1 MYIDKL
7 LSLIGYNS
15 DYISENL
22 ILESMIL
29 ERENGTL
36 ILSFASKTP
45 IDYHELNNLVDA
57 LNTAKITGI
66 NSIDY
71 SFKLESYS
79 QDDVMNYYSYI
90 VNNLSKDDYSFISA
104 SSFSKNYDENAK
116 TLTINVPS
124 ADSSVVFSK
133 KKIISDFNKYGFS
146 DLNLNFNIIDL
157 DDTIKN
163 DIEAAKK
170 RIQLDA
176 QSSVSKKDEVSFL
189 IPGRDLIGERIT
201 INELPDN
208 LEEFYDFK
216 SKPNAR
222 NAYIVSG
229 TIELNDADNLE
240 KRNTAKFIVKDETG
254 YIYAQKRARSNEEI
268 KFLGGVKVGSWVE
281 MQCYPMTNKIGDVYM
296 NIVNMKVSKDIKPIT
311 TREDNE
317 PKKRVEL
324 HVHTKMSQ
332 LDGVP
337 FMKQYCECAT
347 KWGHKAIACTD
358 HGSVQ
363 AFNELYKYCEA
374 HPELKPIYGAEFS
387 FVDEKRVLCAYDPK
401 HIDLDEATYVVY
413 DFETTGFSVNYEK
426 PIELSAVKI
435 SKNVIIGQFS
445 ELVNP
450 EKTIPAPVVAL
461 TGITNADV
469 KNARSRR
476 EVITDFYNFCKGSI
490 LVAHNAQFDI
500 GHLYKNLEDLGIEH
514 EKFPV
519 IDTLYLAKVLY
530 PDHKSYGL
538 DACCKLLGVVL
549 ENHHRALQDAT
560 ATGEV
565 FLHMLVE
572 LKKLGI
578 KYHDEINSL
587 IDPKEAIKLPVRPGH
602 INLIAR
608 TQQGLTNLYHITS
621 IANTECFTRDPIATR
636 SVIEKYHEGILVG
649 SGCRNSYFFDVAFR
663 ESEENLEKIIDF
675 YDYIEVQPPSRF
687 EYQKDSIDNWYYCI
701 TDTIKRIIRVAK
713 KHGIPVVATGDCHQ
727 INKEDTIYRDILV
740 NYTTKS
746 SAYRHYLKDPKRSTP
761 IPDEY
766 FMTTREMLDEFAFL
780 GEQLAYEIVVT
791 NTNMIADSCEF
802 VKSFSNKPLPP
813 KDDFMKDRGIPS
825 AEQYVKETVYNKAH
839 ELYGDML
846 PGIVM
851 DRIEHELKPIMDNK
865 FSTIYLI
872 SQLLVNK
879 SREDGYVVGSRGSVG
894 SSFIANLM
902 DITEVNSLPPHY
914 RCPNCHYTAFKY
926 NEEEKNKYGIRPD
939 EEQYQELLQNTQ
951 SGFDLPDANCPICGH
966 LMDRDGHDIPFET
979 FLGVP
984 ENPKTPDIDLNFSG
998 ENQGQIHNYI
1008 RELFGYTKAFRAGTI
1023 LTCQSKIAFAIVRD
1037 YFDQI
1042 NERRE
1047 KEGLDKIEH
1056 RKAEIE
1062 ALAQGITECKKSS
1075 SQHPGGI
1082 VVVPMDHE
1090 VYEVTPVQYPGDS
1103 TDRSWMTTHFD
1114 YHTFEKNFFKLDVL
1128 GHDDPTVIRYL
1139 MRYVQKYPHLFPFK
1153 DAFHI
1158 PVNDHK
1164 VYQMMND
1171 TTVLGVQPQDI
1182 NTPVATYG
1190 ISEFGTSFVRGL
1202 LEETRPKTFAG
1213 LVKISG
1219 LSHGTDVYQNNA
1231 QDLLKGANGM
1241 PKIPFD
1247 QIIGCRD
1254 DIMLDL
1260 ISFGTPADKAFST
1273 MEFVRKGNAPKDPE
1287 KWAKIVDDLS
1297 VYPNIPKWY
1306 IMSCSKIKY
1315 MFPKA
1320 HAVAYIIMA
1329 LRIAWFKLYQ
1339 PIFFYSA
1346 IMSKKMTSYSIEVM
1360 VGGVARIKEELQ
1372 RLNSIPQN
1380 DRKQKEEDLIT
1391 TLELALEMTVR
1402 GYKFYNVNLYKSDAT
1417 DFAVSDDLSGLYMP
1431 FTAIDG
1437 LGEASAQTIVDA
1449 RKEGAFETIK
1459 DFQQRCQVS
1468 STNFEKMRDLGVF
1481 DGMQEDDQLT
1491 LDLGI

>member
-1 MYIDKL
+1 MYINNL
-7 LSLIGYNS
+7 LSLIGYSS
-15 DYISENL
+15 DCVCENL
-22 ILESMIL
+22 ILDRVVLDKKTRTAFL
-29 ERENGTL
+29 E
-36 ILSFASKTP
+36 LSSKEP
-45 IDYHELNNLVDA
+45 LPYYEIRSFIEA
-57 LNTAKITGI
+57 LNAAHVDGIAKFE
-66 NSIDY
+66 Y
-71 SFKLESYS
+71 SFKVESYS
-79 QDDVMNYYSYI
+79 KDDVFDYYSYI
-90 VNNLSKDDYSFISA
+90 SGYLSHEEAAFLSA
-104 SSFSKNYDENAK
+104 SSFSKNYEDETK
-116 TLTINVPS
+116 TLIINVPS
-124 ADSSVVFSK
+124 SDSSVVFVK
-133 KKIISDFNKYGFS
+133 KKLVNEYEKYGFN
-146 DLNLNFNIIDL
+146 NLNITFNIIDL
-157 DDTIKN
+157 DDTIRN
-163 DIEAAKK
+163 DIEAARKK
-170 RIQLDA
+170 ASLEAKSYVQKESKYTYLIQGKEL
-176 QSSVSKKDEVSFL
+176 V
-189 IPGRDLIGERIT
+189 GERIS
-201 INELPDN
+201 IKELPDN
-208 LEEFYDFK
+208 QEEFFDFK
-216 SKPNAR
+216 NRPNYK
-222 NAYIVSG
+222 NAYIISG
-229 TIELNDADNLE
+229 TIEMNDKDNLE
-240 KRNTAKFIVKDETG
+240 KRGTAKFVVKDDTG
-254 YIYAQKRARSNEEI
+254 YVYAQKRTRTVDEE
-268 KFLGGVKVGSWVE
+268 KFLSRVPIGAYVE
-281 MQCYPMTNKIGDVYM
+281 MQCYPMPTKIGDIYM
-296 NIVNMKVSKDIKPIT
+296 NIVNMRVST
-311 TREDNE
+311 TVRPVTDREDNE

-347 KWGHKAIACTD
+347 LWGHKAIACTD

-363 AFNELYKYCEA
+363 AFHELYEYCES

-387 FVDEKRVLCAYDPK
+387 YVDETRVLCAYDPQHK
-401 HIDLDEATYVVY
+401 NLDDATYVVY

-435 SKNVIIGQFS
+435 QKHVIIDRFS

-450 EKTIPAPVVAL
+450 GKVIPATVVEL
-461 TGITNADV
+461 TGITNKDV
-469 KNARSRR
+469 EKARSIR
-476 EVITDFYNFCKGSI
+476 EVITDFYEFCKGSI
-490 LVAHNAQFDI
+490 LVAHNAHFDI
-500 GHLYKNLEDLGIEH
+500 CHLYQNLDNLGIEY
-514 EKFPV
+514 ERFPV

-530 PDHKSYGL
+530 PDHKSYSL
-538 DACCKLLGVVL
+538 DSVCKMLNVEL

-560 ATGEV
+560 ATGEI

-578 KYHDEINSL
+578 EYHDEINSL
-587 IDPKEAIKLPVRPGH
+587 INPKDAIKLPVRPGH

-608 TQQGLTNLYHITS
+608 TQKGLTNLYHITS

-636 SVIEKYHEGILVG
+636 SVIEKYRDGILVG
-649 SGCRNSYFFDVAFR
+649 SGCRNSYFFDVAMR
-663 ESEENLEKIIDF
+663 ESEKDLEDIIDF

-687 EYQKDSIDNWYYCI
+687 EYQKNNLDNWYYCI

-713 KHGIPVVATGDCHQ
+713 KHNIPVVATGDCHQ
-727 INKEDTIYRDILV
+727 INKEDTIFRDILIS
-740 NYTTKS
+740 YQTKS
-746 SAYRHYLKDPKRSTP
+746 SAYRHYLKDPKRGTP
-761 IPDEY
+761 TPDEY
-766 FMTTREMLDEFAFL
+766 FMTTREMLDEFSFL
-780 GEQLAYEIVVT
+780 GEQLAYEIVVL
-791 NTNMIADSCEF
+791 NTNLIADNCEF
-802 VKSFSNKPLPP
+802 VKSFSNKALPP
-813 KDDFMKDRGIPS
+813 KDDFMKDKGIPS
-825 AEQYVKETVYNKAH
+825 AEAYVKETVYNKAH
-839 ELYGDML
+839 ELYGEML

-879 SREDGYVVGSRGSVG
+879 SRSDGYVVGSRGSVG

-914 RCPNCHYTAFKY
+914 RCPKCHFTAFKY
-926 NEEEKNKYGIRPD
+926 NEEEKNKYGIRAD
-939 EEQYQELLQNTQ
+939 EEQYQELFNTIQ
-951 SGFDLPDANCPICGH
+951 DGYDLPDANCPICGT

-984 ENPKTPDIDLNFSG
+984 DNPKTPDIDLNFSG

-1023 LTCQSKIAFAIVRD
+1023 LTCQSKTSYAIVRD
-1037 YFDQI
+1037 YFDQM
-1042 NERRE
+1042 NDKRE
-1047 KEGLDKIEH
+1047 KEGLDRLNI

-1062 ALAQGITECKKSS
+1062 ALAQGIDECKKSS

-1139 MRYVQKYPHLFPFK
+1139 MKFVEKYPHLFPFK

-1158 PVNDHK
+1158 PVNDNK

-1231 QDLLKGANGM
+1231 QDLLKGTNGM
-1241 PKIPFD
+1241 PKTPFD
-1247 QIIGCRD
+1247 DIIGCRD

-1260 ISFGTPADKAFST
+1260 IRFGAPADVAFST
-1273 MEFVRKGNAPKDPE
+1273 MEFVRKGNAPKEPE
-1287 KWAKIVDDLS
+1287 KWNKIVNNLS
-1297 VYPNIPKWY
+1297 AYPNIPKWY

-1329 LRIAWFKLYQ
+1329 LRIAWFKLYR

-1346 IMSKKMTSYSIEVM
+1346 IMSKKMTAYSIEVM
-1360 VGGVARIKEELQ
+1360 TGGVARIKEELQ
-1372 RLNSIPQN
+1372 RLNGLAQN
-1380 DRKQKEEDLIT
+1380 ERKPKDDDLIT

-1402 GYKFYNVNLYKSDAT
+1402 GFKFYNVDLYKSDAE
-1417 DFAVSDDLSGLYMP
+1417 DFAVADDLSGLYMP

-1437 LGEASAQTIVDA
+1437 LGAASADTIIEA
-1449 RKEGAFETIK
+1449 RKNGRFETIQ
-1459 DFQQRCQVS
+1459 DFINRCQVS
-1468 STNFEKMRDLGVF
+1468 STNVEKMRDLDVF
-1481 DGMQEDDQLT
+1481 HGMQEDDQLT

>member
-1 MYIDKL
+1 MFINKL
-7 LSLIGYNS
+7 LSLINYNS
-15 DYISENL
+15 DFISENL
-22 ILESMIL
+22 ILDKIVLDKETAVAS
-29 ERENGTL
+29 
-36 ILSFASKTP
+36 LSFSVESP
-45 IDYHELNNLVDA
+45 LPFRPLNDFLDA
-57 LNTAKITGI
+57 LSVSQVGGI
-66 NSIDY
+66 KKFEYTIKVNNFS
-71 SFKLESYS
+71 KE
-79 QDDVMNYYSYI
+79 DVFEYYSNITNRFALEESSYI
-90 VNNLSKDDYSFISA
+90 TA
-104 SSFSKNYDENAK
+104 QTFSKEYNEETN
-116 TLTINVPS
+116 TLSINVPS
-124 ADSSVVFSK
+124 SDSSIVFSK
-133 KKIISDFNKYGFS
+133 RKLISEFEKYGFKG
-146 DLNLNFNIIDL
+146 LNINFNIIDL
-157 DDTIKN
+157 DDAIRN

-170 RIQLDA
+170 RSQLEA
-176 QSSVSKKDEVSFL
+176 QSTISKEQKVLEL
-189 IPGRDLIGERIT
+189 IPNKELIGMP
-201 INELPDN
+201 INLSELPDN
-208 LEEFYDFK
+208 TEEFYDFRAR
-216 SKPNAR
+216 PNYK
-222 NAYIVSG
+222 NAYIISG
-229 TIELNDADNLE
+229 TIEMNDKENLE
-240 KRNTAKFIVKDETG
+240 KRGTAKFVLKDDTG
-254 YIYAQKRARSNEEI
+254 YVYAQKRARSNEEE
-268 KFLGGVKVGSWVE
+268 KFLGNVPVGAYVE
-281 MQCYPMTNKIGDVYM
+281 MQCFPQINKIGDVYM
-296 NIVNMKVSKDIKPIT
+296 NIVNMKVSTNVKSIT
-311 TREDNE
+311 DREDNE

-337 FMKQYCECAT
+337 FMKQYCEAAT

-363 AFNELYKYCEA
+363 AFHELYEYCEE

-387 FVDEKRVLCAYDPK
+387 FVDETRVLCAYDPK
-401 HIDLDEATYVVY
+401 HIKLEDATFVVY

-435 SKNVIIGQFS
+435 QKNVIIGQFS

-450 EKTIPAPVVAL
+450 GKKIPAPVTAL
-461 TGITNADV
+461 TGITDKDV
-469 KNARSRR
+469 ENARSRD
-476 EVITDFYNFCKGSI
+476 EVIGDFYEFCKGCV
-490 LVAHNAQFDI
+490 LVAHNASFDI
-500 GHLYKNLEDLGIEH
+500 SHLYKNLEDMGVDY

-530 PDHKSYGL
+530 PNHKSYGL
-538 DACCKLLGVVL
+538 EQVCTLLNVAL
-549 ENHHRALQDAT
+549 EKHHRALQDAT
-560 ATGEV
+560 ATGEI

-578 KYHDEINSL
+578 EYHDEINSL
-587 IDPKEAIKLPVRPGH
+587 IKKEDAIKLPVRPGH

-608 TQQGLTNLYHITS
+608 NQKGLVNLYHITS

-649 SGCRNSYFFDVAFR
+649 SGCRNSYFFDVAMR
-663 ESEENLEKIIDF
+663 ESEKALDDIIDF

-687 EYQKDSIDNWYYCI
+687 EYQKNNLDNWYYCI

-713 KHGIPVVATGDCHQ
+713 RHNIPVVATGDCHQ
-727 INKEDTIYRDILV
+727 INKEDTIYRDILIS
-740 NYTTKS
+740 YTTKS
-746 SAYRHYLKDPKRSTP
+746 SAYRHYLKDPKRGTP
-761 IPDEY
+761 TPDEY
-766 FMTTREMLDEFAFL
+766 FMTTKEMLDEFAFL

-791 NTNMIADSCEF
+791 NTNLIADSCDF
-802 VKSFSNKPLPP
+802 VKSFSKTPLPP
-813 KDDFMKDRGIPS
+813 KDDFMKEKGIPS
-825 AEQYVKETVYNKAH
+825 AEAYVKETVYNKAH

-879 SREDGYVVGSRGSVG
+879 SRSDGYVVGSRGSVG

-914 RCPNCHYTAFKY
+914 RCPKCHFTAFKY
-926 NEEEKNKYGIRPD
+926 NDEERSKYGIRPD
-939 EEQYQELLQNTQ
+939 EEQYQELFSTIQD
-951 SGFDLPDANCPICGH
+951 GYDLPDANCPICGT

-984 ENPKTPDIDLNFSG
+984 DNPKTPDIDLNFSG

-1023 LTCQSKIAFAIVRD
+1023 LTCQSKTAYAIVRD
-1037 YFDQI
+1037 YFSQV
-1042 NERRE
+1042 NEKRE
-1047 KEGLDKIEH
+1047 KEGLDPINV

-1062 ALAQGITECKKSS
+1062 ALAQGIAECKKSS

-1139 MRYVQKYPHLFPFK
+1139 MKYVEKYPHLFPFK

-1158 PVNDHK
+1158 PVNDNK

-1231 QDLLKGANGM
+1231 QDLLKGTNGM
-1241 PKIPFD
+1241 PRVPFD
-1247 QIIGCRD
+1247 DIIGCRD

-1260 ISFGTPADKAFST
+1260 IKFGVPAPIAFST
-1273 MEFVRKGNAPKDPE
+1273 MEFVRKGNAPKMPE
-1287 KWAKIVDDLS
+1287 KWNKIVNDIS
-1297 VYPNIPKWY
+1297 IYPNIPKWY
-1306 IMSCSKIKY
+1306 IMSCSRIKY

-1329 LRIAWFKLYQ
+1329 LRIAWFKLYR

-1346 IMSKKMTSYSIEVM
+1346 IMSKKMTAYNIEVM
-1360 VGGVARIKEELQ
+1360 TGGVSRIKEELQ
-1372 RLNSIPQN
+1372 RLNNLAPN
-1380 DRKQKEEDLIT
+1380 ERKPKDEDLIT

-1402 GYKFYNVNLYKSDAT
+1402 GYKFYNVDLYKSNAE

-1437 LGEASAQTIVDA
+1437 LGAASAESIVEA
-1449 RKEGAFETIK
+1449 RKVKQFDTIK
-1459 DFQQRCQVS
+1459 DFLDRCQVS
-1468 STNFEKMRDLGVF
+1468 STNYEKMRDLDVF
-1481 DGMQEDDQLT
+1481 KGMQEDDQLT